1 MRALKHIL
9 ALVACLIVF
18 TSGHAVQI
26 RRGPGYSI
34 PESVLSTD
42 HDNPAVWTNASYRA
56 MTRAVAPGGYA
67 VNDIPRTGTIEY
79 LLVLVDFND
88 LHFIIEDTDALRK
101 QYNRMFNET
110 GYTDTT
116 TYTFK
121 NITFKGATGSV
132 SDYFHS
138 QSYGQYTPVFRI
150 IGPVHMSKGYASYGK
165 NDYAGYD
172 DSNVIK
178 MVREVCDSLASYGV
192 NLSEYTR
199 NGNVDQLSII
209 FAGRGENYTGSDSKT
224 IWPQSNKFSYNKN
237 GINEIKFACSCE
249 LFWNSD
255 TILDGIGVFCHE
267 FAHTLGLPDYYN
279 TSDDSDSE
287 SNAAMGYWSIMDYG
301 GYENEGFAPVGFT
314 AFEKYSLGW
323 MDLEEITY
331 QGIYTLNEISRKP
344 DPDAGVHTAYRI
356 STDNDNQFFILENH
370 TKTGWYKYHA
380 AEGLMV
386 TAVDYNY
393 NSWVDNSLNNNRN
406 RKRYK
411 ILPADNNWNRYT
423 NADDLFPYMNID
435 SITTAGTPALA
446 ITGDAGPIYP
456 LYSIYNITKNSN
468 TVSFKVVN
476 DTDTRVADTPAQDIS
491 ISISDGELVVNAPA
505 GSPLSIHDISG
516 NTITETVISAPG
528 QRISLPGRG
537 IWIVKCGDTIRKI
550 QK

>member
-1 MRALKHIL
+1 M
-9 ALVACLIVF
+9 ACLIVF
-18 TSGHAVQI
+18 SAGHAVQI

-42 HDNPAVWTNASYRA
+42 HDNPAVWANASYYG

-67 VNDIPRTGTIEY
+67 INDIPRTGTIEY

-88 LHFIIEDTDALRK
+88 KHFIIDDTAALRK
-101 QYNRMFNET
+101 QYNSIFNER

-116 TYTFK
+116 TYTF
-121 NITFKGATGSV
+121 NDITFKGATGSV

-150 IGPVHMSKGYASYGK
+150 IGPVHMSKGYATYGK

-172 DSNVIK
+172 DSNVIR
-178 MVREVCDSLASYGV
+178 MVREVCDSLTAFGID
-192 NLSEYTR
+192 LSAYAR
-199 NGNVDQLSII
+199 NGCIDQLSII
-209 FAGRGENYTGSDSKT
+209 YAGRGENYAGADAKT
-224 IWPQSNKFSYNKN
+224 IWPQTNKLSYYKN
-237 GINEIKFACSCE
+237 GINDINFACSCE
-249 LFWNSD
+249 LYWSSD
-255 TILDGIGVFCHE
+255 SILDGIGVFCHE
-267 FAHTLGLPDYYN
+267 FSHTLGLPDYYN
-279 TSDDSDSE
+279 TSDASDSE

-301 GYENEGFAPVGFT
+301 NYENEGFAPVGYT

-331 QGIYTLNEISRKP
+331 QGNYTLNEISRKP
-344 DPDAGVHTAYRI
+344 DPDAGIHTAYRI
-356 STDNDNQFFILENH
+356 NTDNDDQFFILENH

-386 TAVDYNY
+386 TAVDYNH
-393 NSWVDNSLNNNRN
+393 NSWVDNTPNNNRY

-411 ILPADNNWNRYT
+411 ILPADNNRNRNT
-423 NADDLFPYMNID
+423 NAGDLFPYMQTD
-435 SITTAGTPALA
+435 SITTAGAPALA
-446 ITGDAGPIYP
+446 ITGTAGSIYP
-456 LYSIYNITKNSN
+456 LYSVYNITWNSS
-468 TVSFKVVN
+468 TVSFQVVN
-476 DTDTRVADTPAQDIS
+476 DTRTRVADTPAQNIS
-491 ISISDGELVVNAPA
+491 ISISDGELIVNAPA

-516 NTITETVISAPG
+516 MTITETTIYAPD
-528 QRISLPGRG
+528 QRIILPGRG